1 MIFIFVSFMDYSH
14 VSHFLT
20 MGRGSGEDPS
30 VTTVL
35 FLSTVHLQNKKT
47 PKALPQKNKIKPRH
61 GCS

>member
-14 VSHFLT
+14 VCHFLT

-35 FLSTVHLQNKKT
+35 FLSTVHLQNKKIQKHPHKK
-47 PKALPQKNKIKPRH
+47 PK
-61 GCS
+61 